1 MLLDSRLSSGLD
13 FGVFGLEVYN
23 CVELGFGFRLCNLSF
38 AEIEIPIQTKPLFLF
53 NPKFK
58 FFSYISIRLKKRGNN
73 QALFLKQVI
82 NFTWL
87 HITIN
92 IQ

>member
-1 MLLDSRLSSGLD
+1 M
-13 FGVFGLEVYN
+13 
-23 CVELGFGFRLCNLSF
+23 ELGFGFGLCNLSF

-58 FFSYISIRLKKRGNN
+58 FFSYINISFLKKGNN
-73 QALFLKQVI
+73 QALFFKQVI
-82 NFTWL
+82 NFNWL

-92 IQ
+92 IQYFI